1 MSTRES
7 FNPESYELDKSF
19 RLTRF
24 TELKGTGC
32 KVPQDVLQK
41 LLESLQENHFQ
52 EDEQFLGAVMPRLG
66 IGMDTCVI
74 PLRHGGLSLVQTTD
88 YIYPIVDDPYMMGR
102 IACANVLS
110 DLYAMGVTEC
120 DNMLMLLGVSN
131 KMTDRVRIIVMPL
144 IIQGFKDAAE
154 ESRTSVTGGQTL
166 ISLVS
171 LARTCPFL
179 FFRPDNA
186 VPGDVL
192 VLTKPLGT
200 QVAVA
205 VHQWLDIVS
214 KPLKLQINCGRK
226 IFELR
231 KGVFSQSRPLSLPA
245 AGLMHTF
252 NAHAATDITGFGIL
266 GHAQNLAKQQR
277 NEVSFVIHN
286 LPVLAKMAA
295 VSKACGNMFGLMHG
309 TCPETS
315 GGLLICLPREQ
326 AARFCAEIKSPKY
339 GEGHQAWIIGI
350 VEKGNRTARII
361 DKPRIIEV
369 APQVATQ
376 NVNPT
381 PGATS

>member
-1 MSTRES
+1 MSVRES
-7 FNPESYELDKSF
+7 FNPESYELDESF

-24 TELKGTGC
+24 AELKGTGC

-120 DNMLMLLGVSN
+120 DNMLMLLGISN
-131 KMTDRVRIIVMPL
+131 KMTDRERDKVMPL

-154 ESRTSVTGGQTL
+154 EAGTSVTGGQTVL
-166 ISLVS
+166 NPWIVLGGV
-171 LARTCPFL
+171 ATTVCQPNEFIM
-179 FFRPDNA
+179 PDNA

-205 VHQWLDIVS
+205 VHQWLDIPE
-214 KPLKLQINCGRK
+214 KWNKIKLVVTQEDV
-226 IFELR
+226 ELAY
-231 KGVFSQSRPLSLPA
+231 QEA
-245 AGLMHTF
+245 MM
-252 NAHAATDITGFGIL
+252 N
-266 GHAQNLAKQQR
+266 
-277 NEVSFVIHN
+277 
-286 LPVLAKMAA
+286 MARL
-295 VSKACGNMFGLMHG
+295 NR
-309 TCPETS
+309 T

>member
-1 MSTRES
+1 MSVRES
-7 FNPESYELDKSF
+7 FNPESYELDESF

-120 DNMLMLLGVSN
+120 DNMLMLLGISN
-131 KMTDRVRIIVMPL
+131 KMTDRERDKVMPL

-154 ESRTSVTGGQTL
+154 EAGTSVTGGQTVL
-166 ISLVS
+166 NPWIVLGGV
-171 LARTCPFL
+171 ATTVCQPNEFIM
-179 FFRPDNA
+179 PDNA

-205 VHQWLDIVS
+205 VHQWLDIPE
-214 KPLKLQINCGRK
+214 KWNKIKLVVTQEDV
-226 IFELR
+226 ELAY
-231 KGVFSQSRPLSLPA
+231 QEA
-245 AGLMHTF
+245 MM
-252 NAHAATDITGFGIL
+252 N
-266 GHAQNLAKQQR
+266 
-277 NEVSFVIHN
+277 
-286 LPVLAKMAA
+286 MARL
-295 VSKACGNMFGLMHG
+295 NR
-309 TCPETS
+309 T